1 MTNRVNPP
9 NNKSIYNK
17 SMKPFSIAGIQT
29 YIGTHDN
36 TGAICSRVDLTMH
49 IYPWVEMIL
58 LSELAMFGPVLT
70 NSQTL
75 PCPAEEA
82 YQEIA
87 AKHGIWLIPGS
98 LFERAD
104 GVIYNT
110 IPVISPTGEIIDRY
124 RKMFPFVPYE
134 QGVKPGNE
142 FCLFDIEGAGR
153 FAVTNCY
160 DIWFP
165 ETTRTLTAMGAEV
178 LLHPVLTTLA
188 DRDVDLNIAK
198 ASAAIFQ
205 CYVFDING
213 LGAGGNG
220 QSCVIG
226 PDGRVL
232 FQAGSHEQ
240 IIPIEIDFDQVRRQR
255 ERGIRGL
262 GQPLKSFRDRTVDFA
277 VYDRKNFNNE
287 YLESLGKLEKPKKQ
301 HLKLKNS

>member
-1 MTNRVNPP
+1 
-9 NNKSIYNK
+9 
-17 SMKPFSIAGIQT
+17 MKPFSIAGIQT
-29 YIGTHDN
+29 YIGTTDN
-36 TGAICSRVDLTMH
+36 TQAICSRIDLTMH
-49 IYPWVEMIL
+49 LYPWVEMIV
-58 LSELAMFGPVLT
+58 LSELAIFGPVLT

-82 YQEIA
+82 FQEA
-87 AKHGIWLIPGS
+87 AARHGIWLIPGS
-98 LFERAD
+98 LFERSN

-110 IPVISPTGEIIDRY
+110 IPVINPEGEIINRY
-124 RKMFPFVPYE
+124 RKMFPFLPYE
-134 QGVKPGNE
+134 QGVKSGE
-142 FCLFDIEGAGR
+142 AFCLFDVEGAGR
-153 FAVTNCY
+153 FAVSNCY

-178 LLHPVLTTLA
+178 LLHPVMTTFI
-188 DRDVDLNIAK
+188 DRDVDLNVAK

-232 FQAGSHEQ
+232 FQADSHEQ

-255 ERGIRGL
+255 KRGIRGL
-262 GQPLKSFRDRTVDFA
+262 GQPLKSFRDQPVEFD
-277 VYDRKNFNNE
+277 VYHQDKFNYD
-287 YLESLGKLEKPKKQ
+287 YLESLGKLEKPKKKT
-301 HLKLKNS
+301 LKRRRDKEK

>member
-1 MTNRVNPP
+1 
-9 NNKSIYNK
+9 
-17 SMKPFSIAGIQT
+17 MKPFSIAGIQT
-29 YIGTHDN
+29 YIGTADN
-36 TGAICSRVDLTMH
+36 TQTICHRIDLTMH
-49 IYPWVEMIL
+49 IYPSVEMIV
-58 LSELAMFGPVLT
+58 LSELAMFGPVIT

-82 YQEIA
+82 YQKIA
-87 AKHGIWLIPGS
+87 AKYGIWLLPGS

-110 IPVISPTGEIIDRY
+110 IPIINPHGDIIKRY

-134 QGVKPGNE
+134 QGVKPGSE
-142 FCLFDIEGAGR
+142 FCLFDVDGIGR
-153 FAVTNCY
+153 FAVSNCY

-165 ETTRTLTAMGAEV
+165 ETSRTLTAMGAEV
-178 LLHPVLTTLA
+178 LLHPVMTTMI

-198 ASAAIFQ
+198 ATAAIFQ

-232 FQAGSHEQ
+232 FEAGSHEQ
-240 IIPIEIDFDQVRRQR
+240 IIPVEIDFDQVRRQR
-255 ERGIRGL
+255 RRGIRGL
-262 GQPLKSFRDRTVDFA
+262 GQPLKSFRDQPVNFE
-277 VYDRKNFNNE
+277 VYDRQNFNYD
-287 YLESLGKLEKPKKQ
+287 YLDSLGKLEKPKKADQ
-301 HLKLKNS
+301 ARKK